1 MNFCQWLESEIRYYP
16 AAGVHYYQYTL
27 RYPGIFSV
35 LKSYT
40 VVKYSEWYLNI
51 RLTHE
56 PWGGWKS
63 NFCSPVATLFQKL
76 ETNLIPGLLHVA
88 SPNSLM
94 AAELCDQHPPEYT
107 PAPLLAL
114 QLWRSLPPHGRQT
127 PGLSWLR
134 VLSPLVII
142 GASWSWW
149 WLPAI

>member
-1 MNFCQWLESEIRYYP
+1 MDFSQWLESEIRHYP
-16 AAGVHYYQYTL
+16 AAGVHYYQHTL
-27 RYPGIFSV
+27 GYPSLFSI

-40 VVKYSEWYLNI
+40 EVKYSEWYLNI

-63 NFCSPVATLFQKL
+63 NFFSPAATLYQRL
-76 ETNLIPGLLHVA
+76 ETNLIPGLLHPAYPTPLWQQSRVTNTLQSTPLLLFLHCSCGGA
-88 SPNSLM
+88 SP
-94 AAELCDQHPPEYT
+94 P
-107 PAPLLAL
+107 
-114 QLWRSLPPHGRQT
+114 WRKT

-134 VLSPLVII
+134 LLSPLVIL